1 MKIIDNLK
9 AVALL
14 FPKTIVAAIL
24 MTAAMV
30 ATPDVFA
37 RVPLYTYQVQNQKS
51 FVSNGVEY
59 TMYWVDLSIR
69 SAKERTPQQNYVK
82 YIYIVPNAYTQSDGS
97 IKGRPFSIG
106 NLCLQEYSYPTLT
119 KIVFHDIDEPFV
131 GAIVKADL
139 RDKNNFH
146 IGGYYTWEI
155 KVPEEIAHSMMDLV
169 KGRTEWRIV
178 VGGNLDRIF
187 GGANME
193 LKKDASLQGLKWWK

>member
-9 AVALL
+9 TVAIS

-24 MTAAMV
+24 MTAAML

-37 RVPLYTYQVQNQKS
+37 RVPLYSYQVQNQKS

-59 TMYWVDLSIR
+59 TMYWVDLSIG

-82 YIYIVPNAYTQSDGS
+82 YIYIVPNAYTRSDGR

-106 NLCLQEYSYPTLT
+106 DLCLQEDSFPVLT

-139 RDKNNFH
+139 RRKNDSEK
-146 IGGYYTWEI
+146 GGYYTWEI
-155 KVPEEIAHSMMDLV
+155 KVPEDIAHSMMDLV

-193 LKKDASLQGLKWWK
+193 LKKDASLQGLKWCN